1 MARWS
6 LHPAIPTQSQV
17 VLLPTAFGVNTQA
30 PSAILRAGAEIN
42 GFEPLLETDVDDL
55 AIGQISPLVD
65 EPPYGMCEMA
75 VGQRLRRQQWPVLLP
90 SVMSATWGGIRA
102 AWKQYPDLAVVH
114 MGAHAQM
121 MPSSEQIQAEE
132 DPGFS
137 SAAWIE
143 QVVKY
148 QIPVVQVGLRSATYL
163 GWQWLR
169 EHHHPVFWAGQDWDP
184 ADVVD
189 AVPQQP
195 VFLAL
200 DVSVL
205 DPALVP
211 TVPYP
216 EPGGVSWS
224 LLLRTCRVLFN
235 SRTVVGLSLGGL
247 SVTSGTR
254 QSARS
259 VARILNWLLA
269 CHGLSCP

>member
-6 LHPAIPTQSQV
+6 LHPAIPTQAQV
-17 VLLPTAFGVNTQA
+17 VLLPTAFGIHTQG

-55 AIGQISPLVD
+55 AIGQISPVVD
-65 EPPYGMCEMA
+65 EPPFGMCER
-75 VGQRLRRQQWPVLLP
+75 VVSQRLKRQQWPVLLP
-90 SVMSATWGGIRA
+90 SVMSASWGGIRA

-114 MGAHAQM
+114 LGAHAQM
-121 MPSSEQIQAEE
+121 LPSSEQIQAEE

-143 QVVKY
+143 QVVRY
-148 QIPVVQVGLRSATYL
+148 QIPVVHVGLRSTTQP
-163 GWQWLR
+163 GWKWLR
-169 EHHHPVFWAGQDWDP
+169 EENHPVFWAAQDWEP
-184 ADVVD
+184 ADVME

-195 VFLAL
+195 IFLAL

-216 EPGGVSWS
+216 EPGGVAWP
-224 LLLRTCRVLFN
+224 LLLKTCRALFN
-235 SRTVVGLSLGGL
+235 SRMVVGVSLGGL

-254 QSARS
+254 QAARP

-269 CHGLSCP
+269 CYSLSR